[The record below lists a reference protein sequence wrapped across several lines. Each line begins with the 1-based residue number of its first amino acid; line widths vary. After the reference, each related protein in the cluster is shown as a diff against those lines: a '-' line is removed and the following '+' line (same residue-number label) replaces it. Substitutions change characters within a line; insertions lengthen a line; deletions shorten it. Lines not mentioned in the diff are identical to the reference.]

1 MASNKNVFDS
11 TLLGVAAGVTSEL
24 TVAAAVNDY
33 TGGAADVP
41 IGARIKS
48 VYLFVQIIS
57 TTGTSNADWY
67 LMKRPGINSSVA
79 PPTPGTIGGNKAR
92 KFVLHEE
99 KGIPGNAGDGAYP
112 LTFKGVIKIP
122 KQYQRM
128 GEDDDIMV
136 VLRSAD
142 ISNACV
148 KAIYRWVQ

>member
-1 MASNKNVFDS
+1 MASNKNILDGTF
-11 TLLGVAAGVTSEL
+11 LGVAAGVTTEV

-33 TGGAADVP
+33 VGGATEVP

-48 VYLFVQIIS
+48 VYLFVQMIS
-57 TTGTSNADWY
+57 TTGTSNHDWY
-67 LMKRPGINSSVA
+67 FMKRPGINSSVA

-128 GEDDDIMV
+128 GEDDDLMVIMRAV
-136 VLRSAD
+136 D

-148 KAIYRWVQ
+148 KCIYRWVQ